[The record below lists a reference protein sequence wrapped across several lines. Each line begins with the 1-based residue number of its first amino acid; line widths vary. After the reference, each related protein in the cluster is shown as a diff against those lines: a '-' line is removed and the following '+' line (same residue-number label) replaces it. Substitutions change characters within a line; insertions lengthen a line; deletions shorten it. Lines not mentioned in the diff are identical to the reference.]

1 MNKCPLVSIIVP
13 IYNVEKY
20 IYRCV
25 RSLLKQDYSN
35 IEIILVDDGSPDKS
49 LEIIEDMAQND
60 NRIKIIHKENGGV
73 SSARNRGID
82 LASGLFVMFVDG
94 DDWVEPT
101 YVSFFVNMVDE
112 TKCVLGMNYNYYF
125 DSGRTNADSDNIEI
139 VDNNMVA
146 ENIYNGDIFVAVW
159 NKIYSKQFLDENQI
173 RFNEEIWFGEGM
185 LFNIECLKFANEIA
199 VCKKSLYHQIPNQES
214 AMRAF
219 NLNSFLCGIKS
230 MELQKQII
238 KSFSDSVKNAWELH
252 LYGYNRSIIDG
263 LIKTDAVNIHKEVY
277 KKCVRLLR
285 HNIAIPIKYEKRFKT
300 KVVWVLYFISPSI
313 MSRLMLYRG
322 YRMIKRGD

>member
-1 MNKCPLVSIIVP
+1 MKKEPLVSIIVP

-20 IYRCV
+20 IV
-25 RSLLKQDYSN
+25 KGVESLCNQNYKN
-35 IEIILVDDGSPDKS
+35 IEIILVDDGSPDRS
-49 LEIIEDMAQND
+49 PELIDDIAQRD
-60 NRIKIIHKENGGV
+60 KRVKVIHKTNGGV
-73 SSARNRGID
+73 SSARNVGINHSNGD
-82 LASGLFVMFVDG
+82 YIMFVDG
-94 DDWVEPT
+94 DDWVDPS
-101 YVSFFVNMVDE
+101 YVSFFVNMIVE
-112 TKCVLGMNYNYYF
+112 SNHSIGMNYNYYY
-125 DSGRTNADSDNIEI
+125 DSGRTNTDSNDFTIIDKNIA
-139 VDNNMVA
+139 A
-146 ENIYNGDIFVAVW
+146 ESIYNGDIFVAVW
-159 NKIYSKQFLDENQI
+159 NKIYSKVFLDKNQI

-185 LFNIECLKFANEIA
+185 LFNIECLKYTNEIA
-199 VCKKSLYHQIPNQES
+199 VCKKSLYHQTPNQES

-238 KSFSDSVKNAWELH
+238 KSFSDSVQNAWELH

-263 LIKTDAVNIHKEVY
+263 LIKTDAVNKHKEVY

-313 MSRLMLYRG
+313 IG
-322 YRMIKRGD
+322 TA